1 MPEWAVELEQKARCG
16 QAVSGLMGKLKGREG
31 LCSYRAGTAAFVFV
45 SHSSP
50 LTPTP

>member
-16 QAVSGLMGKLKGREG
+16 QAVKLKGREG